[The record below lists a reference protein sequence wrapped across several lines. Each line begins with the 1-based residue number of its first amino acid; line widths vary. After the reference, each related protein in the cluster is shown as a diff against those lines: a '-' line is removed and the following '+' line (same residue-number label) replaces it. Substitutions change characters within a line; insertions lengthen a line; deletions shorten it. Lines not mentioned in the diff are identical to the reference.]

1 VNIVAL
7 AKSKLSFRNKNEE
20 GSLVESVLMVVI
32 FIVLAIFVVTLMSN
46 GLSNSASRIADCI
59 ESPQSNPEC
68 SEFEP
73 SESTTPTVETDF
85 RK

>member
-1 VNIVAL
+1 MNIVVL
-7 AKSKLSFRNKNEE
+7 AKSKLGIVSSNEE
-20 GSLVESVLMVVI
+20 GSLVESVLMI
-32 FIVLAIFVVTLMSN
+32 CGFIVMALLVVTLMSN
-46 GLSNSASRIADCI
+46 GLSNSATKIAECI